1 MLQWKQRR
9 SAKFEHGS
17 KEKMADSCFALQNQN
32 IRDQPKKMAKTR
44 TGALKATLTK
54 LNPKLENPKTI
65 VWYKKQRFGVN
76 SIDNMMN

>member
-1 MLQWKQRR
+1 MNTEVK
-9 SAKFEHGS
+9 K
-17 KEKMADSCFALQNQN
+17 KIADSRLALQNQN

-44 TGALKATLTK
+44 TGALKVTLTK

-65 VWYKKQRFGVN
+65 VWYKKQQLGVN